1 MSNAGR
7 RTPMREQLLNGL
19 RRFAFLAAV
28 GGAVSGLGACRGDS
42 GSRDEILLAHTYA
55 YITMTDTQDA
65 QAPGAVYQ
73 FTINADGS
81 LAPLSIASVPAGPD
95 PTSVVSDPSGHYVY
109 VTNLGDATI
118 SQYAVGQ
125 DGGLTPL
132 TSAVVSIGG
141 PFPFAA
147 GYSATIDPKDHFL
160 YVVLAPRD
168 PPIPTAPIAAI
179 AQYAIGTDGKL
190 TPLSTAYVEVNA
202 AAHGYLAIDA
212 SGQHAY
218 LAGSTGAGGD
228 QVFQFSIGTDGTLSP
243 LTRAA
248 VVVARTAVG
257 VAVAPNSQTAYVLS
271 TCVDTD
277 CNGQVAQYTV
287 GTDGGLTSTGVNT
300 LTGGHVN
307 PVAML
312 TNGSGSTA
320 YLLTNLMG
328 VDTNTG
334 AVYQYAIGTTG
345 ELVPDAPPSVMVKSG
360 SVAEG
365 IHEAYLY
372 ALSSNAVGFA
382 SGSPSG
388 GNLDQYAVDPGGLLT
403 AVATVPLGGG
413 SPTAMTILVPH

>member
-1 MSNAGR
+1 MSNAER
-7 RTPMREQLLNGL
+7 RTSMRDQLLYGL

-28 GGAVSGLGACRGDS
+28 GGVVSGLGACRGDLGS
-42 GSRDEILLAHTYA
+42 GDEILLARTYA
-55 YITMTDTQDA
+55 YITVTDSQDA

-81 LAPLSIASVPAGPD
+81 LTALSMASVPAGSD
-95 PTSVVSDPSGHYVY
+95 PTSVVSDPSGHHVY

-132 TSAVVSIGG
+132 SPAVVSISG

-160 YVVLAPRD
+160 YVVLTPRD
-168 PPIPTAPIAAI
+168 PPVPTAAIAAI

-190 TPLSTAYVEVNA
+190 TPLSTPYVQVNA

-228 QVFQFSIGTDGTLSP
+228 QVFQFSVGTDGALSP
-243 LTRAA
+243 LTPASVAA
-248 VVVARTAVG
+248 AGTTIG
-257 VAVAPNSQTAYVLS
+257 VLVAPNGQTAYVLS
-271 TCVDTD
+271 TCIDTE

-287 GTDGGLTSTGVNT
+287 GADGELTSTGVST
-300 LTGGHVN
+300 LTGSHVI

-312 TNGSGSTA
+312 TNGSAA

-334 AVYQYAIGTTG
+334 AVHQYDIGTTG
-345 ELVPDAPPSVMVKSG
+345 ELVPDTPPSVMVKSG
-360 SVAEG
+360 SVAES
-365 IHEAYLY
+365 IHGSSLY

-388 GNLDQYAVDPGGLLT
+388 GNLDQYAIDPGGLLM
-403 AVATVPLGGG
+403 AVATVPLDGG
-413 SPTAMTILVPH
+413 SPTGMTILAPH